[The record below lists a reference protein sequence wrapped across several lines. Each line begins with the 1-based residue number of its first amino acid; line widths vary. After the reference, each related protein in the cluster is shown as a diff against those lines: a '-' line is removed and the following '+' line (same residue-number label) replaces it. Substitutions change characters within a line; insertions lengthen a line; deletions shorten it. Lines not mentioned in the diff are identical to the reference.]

1 MKSPPSCHHAAASEK
16 ANNVGKSR
24 KRPSAGTAKVDFE
37 RQVHHFS
44 AANVAQ
50 KQGAGVGSS
59 TQKKAAPTT
68 AIEATATKQNRVTK
82 TSTLDAA
89 RLIEAT
95 GTKRSYGGWVDCN
108 NAKKKR
114 KVKGTKGYY
123 KNLSGTF
130 KVQIY
135 CFGKY
140 KNFGTFPNEQEA
152 GLAHAIAKNKLEL
165 STFSWM
171 VKRQNK
177 RKAAE
182 KKKQEMQAARDV
194 KRQNKRKAVE
204 KKKQETQVAKN
215 KAKQVKKDA
224 TWHKISPNYNTTFN
238 ITRASL
244 YFPKPVGGRETIA
257 NCKEEGW
264 TVGIKLLVDINDRTV
279 LFKLKQEAVKLGMT
293 VDQMMIILKDL
304 MENCLATI
312 CIESDIHK
320 NTAIQKVANKMKTIM
335 GGSAKTHSLSNN
347 CNQVIA
353 CHANFGR
360 GKIEGKY
367 DIVTTK
373 YYPRTMGVAC
383 SLLRTPEPKMVE
395 GVATEVVTP
404 KSVSVAP
411 ESKVV
416 EAKAKAVE
424 AKAVES
430 KAVGPE
436 SKVVEAPP
444 KLSKPKP
451 KLSKPNRRTKDSLR
465 DMLISTA
472 VPPYLISY
480 PRMILL
486 WNIISVI
493 VIFWLVVFI
502 SKQDFRWYTQQKF
515 TLIIKFS
522 IH

>member
-1 MKSPPSCHHAAASEK
+1 MHRRPTKKQGPIAGIKQGPYKKRERNDKAVPNNKLTPTDEK
-16 ANNVGKSR
+16 VLQSICTEVVTIIETATLKEKELLIASR
-24 KRPSAGTAKVDFE
+24 KD
-37 RQVHHFS
+37 
-44 AANVAQ
+44 
-50 KQGAGVGSS
+50 
-59 TQKKAAPTT
+59 
-68 AIEATATKQNRVTK
+68 
-82 TSTLDAA
+82 
-89 RLIEAT
+89 
-95 GTKRSYGGWVDCN
+95 
-108 NAKKKR
+108 
-114 KVKGTKGYY
+114 KGMKGYY
-123 KNLSGTF
+123 KNRRGTF
-130 KVQIY
+130 RVQIHHFRKQII
-135 CFGKY
+135 FGS
-140 KNFGTFPNEQEA
+140 FPNEQEA

-171 VKRQNK
+171 VKRQNKRKAAEKKKQETQAARDVKRQNK

-472 VPPYLISY
+472 VPPYLIFY
-480 PRMILL
+480 RNMILL
-486 WNIISVI
+486 WIIIWVI